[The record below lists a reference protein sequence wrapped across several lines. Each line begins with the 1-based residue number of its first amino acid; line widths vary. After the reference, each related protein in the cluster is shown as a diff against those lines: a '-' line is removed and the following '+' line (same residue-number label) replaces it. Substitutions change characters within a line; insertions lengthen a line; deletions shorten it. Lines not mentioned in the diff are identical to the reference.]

1 MKMAYSMNARIFNNR
16 KKESINVIHH
26 IKLKEGKQII
36 VSGDAECKFNKIK

>member
-1 MKMAYSMNARIFNNR
+1 MPFSYYMNARIFNNR

>member
-16 KKESINVIHH
+16 KKESINVIH

-36 VSGDAECKFNKIK
+36 VSGDAECKFKKIK

>member
-1 MKMAYSMNARIFNNR
+1 MQGFLTIEKRNL
-16 KKESINVIHH
+16 NVIHH